1 MKLVADNPWLEPYKG
16 HIEWRH
22 RNFLDAKARIESVA
36 GSVDKF
42 TQSYKEWGLHHGKT
56 PKGVGITYKEWAPNA
71 KELYLCGDF
80 NGWNTTDPNTK
91 CERDE
96 FGMFSLFLPDS
107 PDGKPQIPHNSK
119 VRCHLILHNN
129 QQVSRIPAW
138 INYTY
143 QNPENFNFDGVFW
156 NPESTYEFQHPK
168 PEHPSDCALLIYECH
183 IGMAGVEPRLHTY
196 KEFTRD
202 VLPMVKRD
210 GYNAIQVMAIM
221 EHAYYAS
228 FGYQVT
234 SFFAPSSRFGTP
246 DDLKEL
252 VDTAHSMGILVF
264 LDLVHSHAAKNVQE
278 GLNQFDGTDHQYFHE
293 GGRGYHSQW
302 DSRLFNYNHIE
313 VQRFLLSNLRYY
325 SDVFHFDGF
334 RFDGVTSIVYKH
346 HGNLYSF
353 TSLGDYFN
361 DLVDEEAV
369 TYLYLANYV
378 IHEFNRGAITIAEEV
393 SGMSGMARSL
403 EDGGFGFDYRLGM
416 AVPDMWIKLLKEFTD
431 DSWNMGGIAFTLSNR
446 PYKEKTIAY
455 CESHDQALVGDKTL
469 AFWLMDKEM
478 YTHMSTLSPQS
489 LIIDRGLALHKM
501 IRLLTFGLGG
511 EAYLNFMGNE
521 FGHPEWIDFP
531 REGNGNSYNHCR
543 RRFDLPQDDLL
554 KYKYLLHFD
563 NDMLALEQ
571 KYKFM
576 NSGDNGYVTLKHES
590 DKIIAFERGNMLW
603 VFNFHPTQSFEHYW
617 IGVEWE
623 GSYTYV
629 ISTDDS
635 RYGGFNN
642 IHTDTKPQAY
652 PEGYQN
658 RKNKIEL
665 YIPARCAFVLRRDS
679 A

>member
-1 MKLVADNPWLEPYKG
+1 MQLVADNPWLEPWKG
-16 HIEWRH
+16 HIEWRN
-22 RNFLDAKARIESVA
+22 RNFKDAKAKIETVA

-42 TQSYKEWGLHHGKT
+42 TQSYKEYGVHH
-56 PKGVGITYKEWAPNA
+56 VGNKIIYKEWAPNA
-71 KELYLCGDF
+71 KECYLYGDF
-80 NGWNTTDPNTK
+80 NNWKADDPKTK
-91 CERDE
+91 CTRDDY
-96 FGMFSLFLPDS
+96 GTFSLELPDT
-107 PDGKPQIPHNSK
+107 PEGPVIPHNTK
-119 VRCHLILHNN
+119 IRCHLTTHDGQKL
-129 QQVSRIPAW
+129 SRIPAW

-143 QNPENFNFDGVFW
+143 QNPENYNFDGVFW
-156 NPESTYEFQHPK
+156 NPPDPYVPK
-168 PEHPSDCALLIYECH
+168 HLSPEPPTDCALLIYESH
-183 IGMAGVEPRLHTY
+183 VGMAGVEPRLHTY

-202 VLPMVKRD
+202 VLPMIKED
-210 GYNAIQVMAIM
+210 GYNAIQIMAIM

-252 VDTAHSMGILVF
+252 IDTAHSMGLLVF

-293 GGRGYHSQW
+293 GGRGYHTQW

-325 SDVFHFDGF
+325 MDVFHFDGF

-353 TSLGDYFN
+353 SSLGDYFN

-378 IHEFNRGAITIAEEV
+378 IHEFNKKAITIAEEV
-393 SGMSGMARSL
+393 SGMVGMARSL
-403 EDGGFGFDYRLGM
+403 DDGGFGFDYRLGM
-416 AVPDMWIKLLKEFTD
+416 AVPDMWIKLLKEFSD
-431 DSWNMGGIAFTLSNR
+431 DQWNVGNITFTLSNR
-446 PYKEKTIAY
+446 PYKEKTVAY

-478 YTHMSTLSPQS
+478 YTHMSTLSPS
-489 LIIDRGLALHKM
+489 SMIIDRGIALHKM

-531 REGNGNSYNHCR
+531 REGNGNSYQHCR
-543 RRFDLPQDDLL
+543 RRFDLPKDGLL
-554 KYKYLLHFD
+554 KYKFLLYFD
-563 NDMLALEQ
+563 NDMLNLEHT
-571 KYKFM
+571 YKFM
-576 NSGDNGYVTLKHES
+576 NSGDNGYITLKHEE
-590 DKIIAFERGNMLW
+590 DKVIAFERGNMLW
-603 VFNFHPTQSFEHYW
+603 VFNFHPTKSFNDYW
-617 IGVEWE
+617 IGIEWP
-623 GSYTYV
+623 GTYHYV
-629 ISTDDS
+629 LCTDDE
-635 RYGGFNN
+635 RYGGFKR
-642 IHTDTKPQAY
+642 IDTTTKPQAF

-658 RKNKIEL
+658 RQNKIQL
-665 YIPARCAFVLRRDS
+665 YLPSRCAFVLRRDDK

>member
-1 MKLVADNPWLEPYKG
+1 MQILKDNSWLEPFKG

-22 RNFLDAKARIESVA
+22 KNYVEAKERIEKAA
-36 GSVDKF
+36 GSMDKF
-42 TQSYKEWGLHHGKT
+42 TLSYKEYGLHHNGK
-56 PKGVGITYKEWAPNA
+56 GITYKEWAPNA
-71 KELYLCGDF
+71 KEIYLVGDF
-80 NGWNTTDPNTK
+80 NNWNTKDPNTK
-91 CERDE
+91 CTRDE
-96 FGMFSLFLPDS
+96 YGVFTLFLPDQAT
-107 PDGKPQIPHNSK
+107 GPQIPHNSK
-119 VRCHLILHNN
+119 VRAHLVLSSNEE
-129 QQVSRIPAW
+129 VSRIPAW

-156 NPESTYEFQHPK
+156 NPENTYEFK
-168 PEHPSDCALLIYECH
+168 HPSPEPPRDCALLIYECH
-183 IGMAGVEPRLHTY
+183 IGMAGVDPRIHTY

-202 VLPMVKRD
+202 ILPMVKKD
-210 GYNAIQVMAIM
+210 GYNALQIMAIM

-252 VDTAHSMGILVF
+252 VDTAHSLGLTVIM
-264 LDLVHSHAAKNVQE
+264 DLVHSHAAKNVLE
-278 GLNQFDGTDHQYFHE
+278 GLNHFDGTDHQYFHS
-293 GGRGYHSQW
+293 GGRGYHDQW
-302 DSRLFNYNHIE
+302 DSRLFNYNHLE

-325 SDVFHFDGF
+325 LDVYHFDGF
-334 RFDGVTSIVYKH
+334 RFDGVTSIIYKH

-353 TSLGDYFN
+353 TSLNDYFN

-369 TYLYLANYV
+369 TYLYLANDV
-378 IHEFNRGAITIAEEV
+378 IHSVNPKAITIAEEV
-393 SGMSGMARSL
+393 SGMIGLARSL
-403 EDGGFGFDYRLGM
+403 ADGGFGFDYRLGM
-416 AVPDMWIKLLKEFTD
+416 ASPDMWIKLLKEFKD
-431 DSWNMGGIAFTLSNR
+431 DDWNVGNIAFTLSNR
-446 PYKEKTIAY
+446 PYKEKTVGY

-531 REGNGNSYNHCR
+531 REGNGNSYQHCR

-554 KYKYLLHFD
+554 KYKFLLYFD
-563 NDMLALEQ
+563 NDMLQLEHL
-571 KYKFM
+571 YKFM
-576 NSGDNGYVTLKHES
+576 NSGDNGYVTLKHEG

-603 VFNFHPTQSFEHYW
+603 VFNFHPNKSFENYW
-617 IGVEWE
+617 IGVEWAGQYE
-623 GSYTYV
+623 YV
-629 ISTDDS
+629 LSSDDPK
-635 RYGGFNN
+635 YGGFNR
-642 IHTDTKPQAY
+642 IDMSTHPQSY
-652 PEGYQN
+652 PEAYQN

-665 YIPARCAFVLRRDS
+665 YIPCRTAFVLRLMDKK
-679 A
+679 